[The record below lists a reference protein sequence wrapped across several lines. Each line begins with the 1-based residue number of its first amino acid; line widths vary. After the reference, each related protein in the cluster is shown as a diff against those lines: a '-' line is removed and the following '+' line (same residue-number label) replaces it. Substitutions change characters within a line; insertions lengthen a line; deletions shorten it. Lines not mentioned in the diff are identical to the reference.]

1 MFILPVS
8 SKLALILIFKLK
20 IYFNCKFCILIYG
33 MVGLGVRKRLQ
44 RWICALDME
53 GEIDSQDY
61 RNV

>member
-1 MFILPVS
+1 
-8 SKLALILIFKLK
+8 
-20 IYFNCKFCILIYG
+20 